1 MTGPADAAVVAA
13 VDALLM
19 AAIGLTARSLAA
31 SPARDVTLTQWRML
45 ALLAGEPAGSR
56 LTDLADATGMSL
68 PSASRMVN
76 RLISRGF
83 IRSEPHA
90 DDRRAVRLLLTESG
104 REVVDS
110 VLGRRHA
117 AVAQALAGRSL
128 SAAFRDEIAVVANCL
143 VHAARGFR
151 P

>member
-1 MTGPADAAVVAA
+1 MSGPADAAVVAT

-31 SPARDVTLTQWRML
+31 SPACDITLTQWRML
-45 ALLAGEPAGSR
+45 ALLAQEPGGSR

-83 IRSEPHA
+83 ARSQPDA
-90 DDRRAVRLLLTESG
+90 DDRRAVRLGLTESG
-104 REVVDS
+104 RAVVDS

-128 SAAFRDEIAVVANCL
+128 SAAFRDELAVVASSL
-143 VHAARGFR
+143 MHAARGSR

>member
-1 MTGPADAAVVAA
+1 MSAPPDPALVAA
-13 VDALLM
+13 VDSLLM

-31 SPARDVTLTQWRML
+31 SPARDITLAQWRTL
-45 ALLAGEPAGSR
+45 ALLAQEPAGSR

-76 RLISRGF
+76 RLIARGF
-83 IRSEPHA
+83 IRSEPDA
-90 DDRRAVRLLLTESG
+90 DDRRAVRLGLTDSG
-104 REVVDS
+104 RGIVDS

-117 AVAQALAGRSL
+117 AVARALAGRSL
-128 SAAFRDEIAVVANCL
+128 SATFRDELAVVATSL